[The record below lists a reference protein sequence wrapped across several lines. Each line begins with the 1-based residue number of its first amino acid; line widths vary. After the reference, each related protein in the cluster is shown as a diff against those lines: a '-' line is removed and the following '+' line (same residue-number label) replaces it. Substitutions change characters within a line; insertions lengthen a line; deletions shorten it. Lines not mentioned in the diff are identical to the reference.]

1 MSNIPSNGNK
11 LPPMYDD
18 QIDMFYKKYID
29 IMNPYFKKLG
39 FTPNDIT
46 TISFISGLLAC
57 YLYYKEYY
65 ILSGI
70 LIIISYFFDVMDG
83 YYARIYKM
91 QTTFGSYYDV
101 TTDLIVN
108 IIIIYLVISNK
119 KIIKSKINIKLVII
133 VFLIIFILT
142 STYQMSCQEYYVKTT
157 NMQYKSVGLS
167 FLDKISCKNHS
178 NMLYTKYF
186 GTGFLNLFIGIVLM
200 SHVFYTKK

>member
-1 MSNIPSNGNK
+1 MSNGNK
-11 LPPMYDD
+11 LPSIYDD
-18 QIDMFYKKYID
+18 VIDAFYKRYID
-29 IMNPYFKKLG
+29 IINPYFKKLG

-46 TISFISGLLAC
+46 TISFIVGLLAC
-57 YLYYKEYY
+57 YLYYKENY

-70 LIIISYFFDVMDG
+70 FIIISYFFDVMDG

-91 QTTFGSYYDV
+91 QSTFGSYYDI

-108 IIIIYLVISNK
+108 IIIIYLFIFNK
-119 KIIKSKINIKLVII
+119 KFIKSNINIKLVII
-133 VFLIIFILT
+133 VFFILFILIT
-142 STYQMSCQEYYVKTT
+142 IYHAGCQEYYVKMT